1 MSRVVGIDLG
11 TSNCVIAVMEEGE
24 PTVITTAEGR
34 RIPSIV
40 AFNKTGERLVG
51 QAAKQQAT
59 LNAENTIFS
68 VKRFLGQREAD
79 PHIPPARLRR
89 SSPLKQDEHGELRF
103 HAPYADHAYS
113 PQEVAAILLNH
124 LKKEAESYLGE
135 PVSEAVIT
143 VPAYFDE
150 RRREAVR
157 DAGIAAGL
165 RVRQIINE
173 PTAAALAYSVKRG
186 AQRKEDETVLVFD
199 LGGGTFDV
207 SVLKLSDGLVEV
219 VATHGDVN
227 LGGEDW
233 DSVVVDWITAQYL
246 RRHGIDLSKSR
257 QALQRIHQAAEEA
270 KIVLSEREETEI
282 DLPFIIADG
291 NGPRHLHLT
300 LTRETLEKLTAPL
313 RERLVEPVR
322 QVMRDAHLHPGEMD
336 AVILVGG
343 GTRMLCVQEL
353 VQDLT
358 GSAPTTVVNPEEVV
372 AHGAAVQAGVLAGEV
387 EAVQLRDVTPL
398 SLGVET
404 MGGMMAVI
412 IPRNTPIPA
421 FRTEIFST
429 AEDNQSVVNIHV
441 LQGER
446 PMVAD
451 NKTLGVFRLEGLPPA
466 PRGMLQIE
474 VTFEIDANGILHV
487 SALDRA
493 TGTCQAV
500 TLSRCTRLADQEVEK
515 VVEEAAA
522 CANEDEARREL
533 LEART
538 VGEQVL
544 YQTERVMEL
553 YRLSEV
559 DCSHDEVA
567 ERLAALKEALPGD
580 DANQIRELTAAVRQ
594 ATMGWCRSIKQ
605 DTYQKDK
612 WGRRRQH
619 ARPRSESR
627 QNE

>member
-1 MSRVVGIDLG
+1 MSRVIGIDLG
-11 TSNCVIAVMEEGE
+11 TSNCVIAVMERGE
-24 PTVITTAEGR
+24 PTVITTSEGR
-34 RIPSIV
+34 RIPSVV
-40 AFNKTGERLVG
+40 AFSKAGEQLVG

-68 VKRFLGQREAD
+68 VKRFLGQRAAN
-79 PHIPPARLRR
+79 PLIPPARLRR
-89 SSPLKQDEHGELRF
+89 SSTLKQDEHGNLNF
-103 HAPYADHAYS
+103 HAPYAGRAYS
-113 PQEVAAILLNH
+113 PEEVTAILLNH

-135 PVSEAVIT
+135 PVREAVIT

-150 RRREAVR
+150 RRRQAVH
-157 DAGIAAGL
+157 DAGVAAGL
-165 RVRQIINE
+165 RVRQILNE
-173 PTAAALAYSVKRG
+173 PTAAALAYGVKQGVQR
-186 AQRKEDETVLVFD
+186 RKEETILVFD

-207 SVLKLSDGLVEV
+207 SVLKLSDGLIEV
-219 VATHGDVN
+219 VATHGDSN
-227 LGGEDW
+227 LGGEEW
-233 DSVVVDWITAQYL
+233 DSVIVDWIVEQYL
-246 RRHGIDLSKSR
+246 RRYGIDLTKNR

-270 KIVLSEREETEI
+270 KIALSEAPETEI
-282 DLPFIIADG
+282 DLPFIVADG

-300 LTRETLEKLTAPL
+300 LTREILEKLTEPL
-313 RERLVEPVR
+313 LERLIEPVQ
-322 QVMRDAHLHPGEMD
+322 QVLQDAQLRPGEMD
-336 AVILVGG
+336 AVLLVGG
-343 GTRMLCVQEL
+343 GSKMLCVQEL
-353 VQDLT
+353 VRDLT
-358 GSAPTTVVNPEEVV
+358 GCQPTTAVDPEEVV
-372 AHGAAVQAGVLAGEV
+372 VHGAALQAGVLAGEV

-412 IPRNTPIPA
+412 IPRNTPIPTH
-421 FRTEIFST
+421 RTEVFST

-446 PMVAD
+446 PLAAD

-466 PRGMLQIE
+466 PRAMLQIE

-493 TGTCQAV
+493 TGACQAA

-515 VVEEAAA
+515 VVEEAEA
-522 CANEDEARREL
+522 CASEDKTRREL

-538 VGEQVL
+538 VAEQVL

-559 DCSHDEVA
+559 DCSHEEVA
-567 ERLAALKEALPGD
+567 DRLAALKQALPDD
-580 DANQIRELTAAVRQ
+580 DADRIRELTAAVQ
-594 ATMGWCRSIKQ
+594 QSTMGWCRSIKQ
-605 DTYQKDK
+605 DAYQPDE
-612 WGRRRQH
+612 WGRKPQ
-619 ARPRSESR
+619 RSRGRSKSR